1 MGLSIIDDY
10 SKQYNEWRD
19 DVISKLDQKM
29 IDCVLEMYEYDIEE
43 GKMFLCDSKDD
54 RLPIRYTMYRVGFYP
69 DSCYTE
75 FIKEFEKNAFN
86 NQTPERN
93 WRKFCRVKNECE
105 NIAKELGIHWEN
117 PVADSVVIVGRPI
130 YSSVKN
136 KYEYEIKKDNKYI
149 FNKFEYKKPLENPL
163 KKVRTMKIENENVVF
178 KTNDKIKIEKE

>member
-19 DVISKLDQKM
+19 DTISKLDQMM

-43 GKMFLCDSKDD
+43 EKMFLSDNKDD

-75 FIKEFEKNAFN
+75 SIKEFEKHAFN
-86 NQTPERN
+86 TQIPERN
-93 WRKFCRVKNECE
+93 WRKFCKVKNECE
-105 NIAKELGIHWEN
+105 SIAKELGIYWEN
-117 PVADSVVIVGRPI
+117 PVADSVVIAGRPI

-136 KYEYEIKKDNKYI
+136 KYEYKIKKDNKYD
-149 FNKFEYKKPLENPL
+149 FNKFEYKEPLKNSF
-163 KKVRTMKIENENVVF
+163 KKVRTMKIEDDNIVF
-178 KTNDKIKIEKE
+178 ETKEEKL